1 MKYRKWEPKVKARII
16 LESLENG
23 IPLTEL
29 CNKYK
34 ISQSQY
40 YHWFNEFQTKVHKV
54 FESDKLSTSEK
65 RLLEENKNLKRII
78 AELSIEIKNSEFGL
92 DEEKAN

>member
-23 IPLTEL
+23 IALTEL

-40 YHWFNEFQTKVHKV
+40 YHRFNEFQRKVHKV
-54 FESDKLSTSEK
+54 FEPDKLSTSEK
-65 RLLEENKNLKRII
+65 SLLEENKRLKRII

-92 DEEKAN
+92 DEEKA